1 MARIKQNKI
10 LNKVEPGIVS
20 GRDGFITIGNKQSEI
35 DVRISYRIIQLFS
48 EGLYASPNKAIE
60 ELVSNSFDAGAAT
73 VHIMLPSD
81 LASKDGVIAVI
92 DNGAGMDEG
101 GLKEHWLIGVSRKR
115 ESEFGTLRKR
125 KQIGKFGIGKLATYV
140 LANKL
145 THISKVNSK
154 FYAVSMDYSQIPT
167 GEKGGIYTEK
177 VVKIPLRVLTESE
190 AKIALSPWLHKGNG
204 LEGIKL
210 FGQGSDSTWTIA
222 IMSDLKE
229 MAGDI
234 RRGRLHWVLQNA
246 MPLRDDFRLFLDG
259 KIIEPTKLAGKLKH
273 WILGRDIK
281 KFSKPAPDELSSTE
295 NLKESKESV
304 FRYGLLHPRL
314 GNIYGY
320 AEIYDRL
327 LTGGLSD
334 DIERSHGFFV
344 YINGRLININDE
356 YFGIDRNLLRHGTFS
371 RFRMVVHI
379 DKLDEELRSS
389 RETLREG
396 PLVVIARN
404 LLRSVFNFA
413 RTELEAYDE
422 ALSPGAQVASRIAGS
437 PGSLIR
443 RPIIGLAT
451 LAVQG
456 KIFPQYLNYPKNLKK
471 EEQDDFLNNLD
482 KDLKSSDGYI
492 KIVELAELSQD
503 QGIALLDI
511 TARKLQINTLHPF
524 VAYFLDDYESV
535 KRRLPLEIYALSE
548 VLLEADLYQ
557 IGIDAGAINDLLE
570 KRDATLRHLARSN
583 GKQNAFLVAQNL
595 VDATTDKNALER
607 QLVAA
612 FDSMGF
618 EAIPLGGPG
627 KPDGRAHAHLAANT
641 EGTAQQYS
649 VSLEAKSKQNKD
661 NKVSAKEVNVSGIIR
676 NRNTF
681 KCEHAIVV
689 GPDFPTTKGKKSAL
703 YKEIAGIEEDKKKTS
718 KTVTLIR
725 IVDLARLVRLTSLKR
740 IGLGRVRDLFIN
752 CITPE
757 QSKEW
762 IDKLEAEAVQK
773 TDYKEIL
780 ETIWELQN
788 ETPSE
793 SIEYASI
800 GTALR
805 RRPKKL
811 SLTKDQIIEICKAL
825 SRIAPEMISALST
838 TVELNQRPD
847 KVLEAVGAAVQYFPE
862 VERKL
867 TDLPNGK

>member
-1 MARIKQNKI
+1 MTKQNKN
-10 LNKVEPGIVS
+10 LNRKKPKSIS
-20 GRDGFITIGNKQSEI
+20 KQDSFITIGSKQSEI

-60 ELVSNSFDAGAAT
+60 ELVSNSFDAGAT
-73 VHIMLPSD
+73 IVHIILPQD
-81 LASKDGVIAVI
+81 LTSKKGVIAVV
-92 DNGAGMDEG
+92 DNGVGMDEG
-101 GLKEHWLIGVSRKR
+101 GLKEHWLIGVSQKR
-115 ESEFGTLRKR
+115 LNGLNSPRDR

-145 THISKVNSK
+145 THISKVGSK
-154 FYAVSMDYSQIPT
+154 FYAVSMDYSKIPT
-167 GEKGGIYTEK
+167 GEKGGIYTEE
-177 VVKIPLRVLTESE
+177 VVKIPLRILTEPE
-190 AKIALSPWLHKGNG
+190 AKAALSPWIREEKG
-204 LEGIKL
+204 LEGVKL
-210 FGQGSDSTWTIA
+210 FGPKADSTWTVA

-246 MPLRDDFRLFLDG
+246 MPLRDDFKLFLDE
-259 KIIEPTKLAGKLKH
+259 KIIEPTKLAGRIKQ
-273 WILGRDIK
+273 WILGKDIQ
-281 KFSKPAPDELSSTE
+281 KFSKPAPEKLAPIE
-295 NLKESKESV
+295 NKNEPKGSI
-304 FRYGLLHPRL
+304 FRYGLIHPQL
-314 GNIYGY
+314 GYIYGY

-327 LTGGLSD
+327 LTGGLSA

-356 YFGIDRNLLRHGTFS
+356 YFGIDKNLIRHGTFS

-396 PLVVIARN
+396 PLVTTARN
-404 LLRSVFNFA
+404 LLRAVFNFA
-413 RTELEAYDE
+413 RTELETHDE
-422 ALSPGAQVASRIAGS
+422 VTSPGTQVANRMAGS
-437 PGSLIR
+437 PASLTR

-451 LAVQG
+451 AAIQG
-456 KIFPQYLNYPKNLKK
+456 KISPRYLSYPKNLGKK
-471 EEQDDFLNNLD
+471 EQDEFLSSLD
-482 KDLKSSDGYI
+482 RDLKNPDGYLES
-492 KIVELAELSQD
+492 VELTELSQD

-511 TARKLQINTLHPF
+511 VTKKLQINTLHPF
-524 VAYFLDDYESV
+524 VAYFLDDYESI

-548 VLLEADLYQ
+548 ILLEADLYQ
-557 IGIDAGAINDLLE
+557 SGVDVAVINDLLD
-570 KRDATLRHLARSN
+570 KRDETLRYLARSN

-595 VDATTDKNALER
+595 IDATTDKDALEK

-612 FDSMGF
+612 FDNMGF

-627 KPDGRAHAHLAANT
+627 KPDGRAHAHLAANS
-641 EGTAQQYS
+641 GGAQQYS
-649 VSLEAKSKQNKD
+649 VSLEAKSKQDKD
-661 NKVSAKEVNVSGIIR
+661 NKISAKEVNVSGIIR
-676 NRNTF
+676 NRDTF
-681 KCEHAIVV
+681 KCDHAIVV
-689 GPDFPTTKGKKSAL
+689 GPDFPTTKGEKSAL
-703 YKEIAGIEEDKKKTS
+703 YKEITGIEENKKKTN

-740 IGLGRVRDLFIN
+740 IGLDRVRELLLT

-757 QSKEW
+757 ESKEW
-762 IDKLEAEAVQK
+762 VDRLEAEAVQK

-805 RRPKKL
+805 RRLKKI
-811 SLTKDQIIEICKAL
+811 SLTKDQIINICQSL
-825 SRIAPEMISALST
+825 SSIAPEMISARST

-847 KVLEAVGAAVQYFPE
+847 KVLEAVGTAVQYFPE

-867 TDLPNGK
+867 TDFPNGK